1 MCPYKGCGRKFV
13 SDSMLKTHL
22 ERRHAAKETVV
33 STPVHVPA
41 KVVDN
46 MQSFFGAKPR
56 PVTAGRT

>member
-22 ERRHAAKETVV
+22 ERRHPANNVV

-41 KVVDN
+41 KVADK
-46 MQSFFGAKPR
+46 MQSFQGAKPR
-56 PVTAGRT
+56 PVTAGRTQ